1 MKLVAQ
7 FDTFLNAYKIYQEKT
22 GDYICVGDN
31 LNKLFTQNILLQKYL
46 ESDYL
51 QLTFKN
57 IKINRLLDEV
67 IKNEKL

>member
-1 MKLVAQ
+1 MKLVVQ

-31 LNKLFTQNILLQKYL
+31 LNKLFAQNILLQKYL

-57 IKINRLLDEV
+57 IKINFLF
-67 IKNEKL
+67 IFFQ

>member
-1 MKLVAQ
+1 MRLVVQ